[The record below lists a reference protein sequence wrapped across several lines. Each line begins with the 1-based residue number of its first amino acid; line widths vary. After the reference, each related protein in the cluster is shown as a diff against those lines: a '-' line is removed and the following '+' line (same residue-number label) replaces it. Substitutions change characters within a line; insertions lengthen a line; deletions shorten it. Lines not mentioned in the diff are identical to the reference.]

1 MLKNFLTN
9 LKYKL
14 FNKFVL
20 KVKLL
25 GNTIETRLLPK
36 YMKDGDACMDVRA
49 SEEVVIKPKQT
60 VVIPLGFAV
69 ELSKGYELQVRNR
82 SGLAKAG
89 LIIPNG
95 IGTIDSGYRGEVHMM
110 LYNTTNKSYTVKKYD
125 RVGQIVVNKV
135 PFMTVQQI
143 HKLSKTERGTNGFG
157 STGVN

>member
-1 MLKNFLTN
+1 MLKNLFIN

-14 FNKFVL
+14 FNRFVL

-25 GNTIETRLLPK
+25 DDTIEARLLPK
-36 YMKDGDACMDVRA
+36 YMKDGDVCMDV
-49 SEEVVIKPKQT
+49 SSSIDITIKPKET

-69 ELSKGYELQVRNR
+69 ELPKRYELQVRNR

-110 LYNTTNKSYTVKKYD
+110 LYNTTSKPYVIKKYD
-125 RVGQIVVNKV
+125 RIGQVVINKV
-135 PFMTVQQI
+135 PFMVIQQI
-143 HKLSKTERGTNGFG
+143 HKLSKTERGNNGFG
-157 STGVN
+157 STGVK